1 MHVYISAL
9 GSAPLPSA
17 ELWEINTKRE
27 RERDRNRE
35 YMASGKFILLI
46 VVALIPFA
54 MARENPSH
62 KEASQV
68 GKILNLN

>member
-1 MHVYISAL
+1 
-9 GSAPLPSA
+9 
-17 ELWEINTKRE
+17 LWEIKTKRERERE